1 MKRGVAALAC
11 SIALL
16 ALPASAQ
23 QARVRT
29 GEHRDFTRLVVMLP
43 APADW
48 SLRQTAT
55 GYDLTVDEGKL
66 QFDLTEAF
74 ARIDQTRIRKLGA
87 EPGVLRINEGD
98 PCECRAEAFEF
109 RPGIVVVDFR
119 DGKPEAPPEIPIFPT
134 VALTDKTLP
143 AITEPGAGPMMPD
156 VSRNDMVLPFARSIA
171 TERNLSL
178 GDTTGEV
185 AAADAGA
192 LPEADPCRIG
202 ADLDIASWAP
212 LDGDLASGIAS
223 ARSEVMDARDALDTE
238 AAMTLAQRYIAAGFG
253 AEALQILGLVGEDD
267 IGPAMLG
274 AVARLI
280 DAPGIAEP
288 RLNGLETCRSPAALW
303 AVLARDH
310 LRPAEPVAAAD
321 IVIAFLQ
328 LPPNLKMGIFPD
340 LVSRLSEAGYAAEIA
355 RLHNDMDRLLAAE
368 EADARY
374 RNAADLLAPPA
385 SSRTPREAAARA
397 KDTIDKLAAGQEVSA
412 GTVDDLDALLHQT
425 RRPED
430 REALLRAL
438 ALARA
443 NAGQF
448 EAALKL
454 SESTPGVQA
463 EVIGVLAHKGSDND
477 LLLHVGRSAAAEIQD
492 VETSTQLA
500 KRFRALGFGD
510 EARFWEERAGHGPL
524 TPGTR
529 LADLAD
535 EHPVVQLHGPSGA
548 PAPVPPRDITAAT
561 LPSQVSLGLSAAK
574 RLVEESERI
583 TADAGRRP
591 QP

>member
-1 MKRGVAALAC
+1 
-11 SIALL
+11 
-16 ALPASAQ
+16 
-23 QARVRT
+23 
-29 GEHRDFTRLVVMLP
+29 
-43 APADW
+43 
-48 SLRQTAT
+48 
-55 GYDLTVDEGKL
+55 
-66 QFDLTEAF
+66 
-74 ARIDQTRIRKLGA
+74 
-87 EPGVLRINEGD
+87 
-98 PCECRAEAFEF
+98 
-109 RPGIVVVDFR
+109 
-119 DGKPEAPPEIPIFPT
+119 
-134 VALTDKTLP
+134 
-143 AITEPGAGPMMPD
+143 MPD
-156 VSRNDMVLPFARSIA
+156 VSRNDMVLQFARSIA
-171 TERNLSL
+171 AERNLSL
-178 GDTTGEV
+178 GDTTEVV
-185 AAADAGA
+185 AATGAGA
-192 LPEADPCRIG
+192 SPEADPCEIG
-202 ADLDIASWAP
+202 ADLDIASWTP
-212 LDGDLASGIAS
+212 PDGDLASGIAS
-223 ARSEVMDARDALDTE
+223 ARSEVMDARDDLDTE
-238 AAMTLAQRYIAAGFG
+238 AAMTLARRYIAAGFG

-280 DAPGIAEP
+280 DTPGIAEP

-328 LPPNLKMGIFPD
+328 LPPNLKTGIFPE
-340 LVSRLSEAGYAAEIA
+340 LVSRLSEAGYEAEIT
-355 RLHNDMDRLLAAE
+355 RLHNEMDRLLAAE

-385 SSRTPREAAARA
+385 SLRTPREAAARS
-397 KDTIDKLAAGQEVSA
+397 KDTLDRLATGQEVSA

-463 EVIGVLAHKGSDND
+463 EVIAVLAHKGSDND

-535 EHPVVQLHGPSGA
+535 EHPVVQVQGPADA
-548 PAPVPPRDITAAT
+548 PAPVPSRDGTAPT
-561 LPSQVSLGLSAAK
+561 LPTQVPLGLLAAK

-583 TADAGRRP
+583 TADAVRRP